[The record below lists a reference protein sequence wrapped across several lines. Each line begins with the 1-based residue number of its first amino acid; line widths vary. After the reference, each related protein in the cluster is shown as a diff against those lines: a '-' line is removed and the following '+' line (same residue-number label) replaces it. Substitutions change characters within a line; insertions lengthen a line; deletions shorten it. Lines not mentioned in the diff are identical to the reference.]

1 MKNMCL
7 LCLWSA
13 QETKSMAQN
22 ISSASPSPGPS
33 EEKLQPAEVQK
44 RIRSL
49 VSPEASNIIVAVE
62 SVSPSASL
70 GW

>member
-13 QETKSMAQN
+13 QDAQSTAQK
-22 ISSASPSPGPS
+22 ISSAAPSPGPA

-44 RIRSL
+44 DPRA
-49 VSPEASNIIVAVE
+49 SPEARNIIVAVE
-62 SVSPSASL
+62 SVSPSAPP
-70 GW
+70 WW